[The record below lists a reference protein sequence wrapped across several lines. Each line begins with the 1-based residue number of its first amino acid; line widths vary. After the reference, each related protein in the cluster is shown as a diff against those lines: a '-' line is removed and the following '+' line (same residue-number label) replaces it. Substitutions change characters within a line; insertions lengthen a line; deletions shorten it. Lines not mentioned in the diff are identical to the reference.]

1 MSKSWEKPIAAF
13 YRPIKK
19 LKQRIQ
25 ESRPILWLLK
35 KGWFKQKPSIPA
47 VLLTILALTAFA
59 SYAFLIRK
67 ELTVGENQGNIK
79 FVASQS
85 KDPQSKGYKENIRTN
100 LTINGTG
107 LVRDRI
113 IQQEWKEYRTGI
125 PVPIFTADA
134 KKEESQTLEI
144 QHDEPIKSL
153 YFEYSSYPVGGILQV
168 YLDDVL
174 YRQINTYNDKELIY
188 KSITLTF
195 DQHLAITAS
204 NSIWWAQLG
213 FFALVLLLFL
223 KRLWTKG
230 PPASSHFLRHALL
243 GAGLYGLAISS
254 LNLAFSYGET
264 KDFFLSNT
272 YLNPGTLPIFLVC
285 FILLSILV
293 KEVIPTL
300 KRGRLAWLGQ
310 TYSIL
315 LNGLAPFLGLYLIET
330 AYSIY
335 SIVHLSP
342 ADFLANILILT
353 IIWFCLALLTTSIR
367 AASLILV
374 SLSMVVGIVTKIL
387 LIARN
392 MPLLSYHFLQIR
404 DGLSVAGETD
414 FTLTSGVFALIL
426 TCWLY
431 IISISFLPNSQQV
444 FDFSFISSRFS
455 PWMTYAERF
464 SSLQRKV
471 IQKAVLI
478 SMGLISLLFLAKPA
492 IYAVAKSVDLS
503 LYFWTLQSTYYDHG
517 LPVALTRYHIASQI
531 QVPEGYSSAKVEQ
544 ILSAYPRKEAAATTK
559 PNIIMIQNESLT
571 DYSQL
576 TKLTFSPDPLQFIH
590 SLETNTIKGKL
601 LVSVFAGSTANT
613 EYEVLTSNS
622 MAILP
627 PNSFP
632 FQQLIS
638 SPRNSIVNYL
648 ENQNYQTYAFHPYG
662 KDNYR
667 RSQVYGYF
675 GFDQSYFENSDP
687 SFQDLIPSPKRVRG
701 YISDQALYEGSLKL
715 MEESDAP
722 IINFIVTMQGHGGY
736 TRSQADFPRTISV
749 TNAENDASA
758 TDFLSSVDA
767 SDEAFQS
774 LVTSLSQSDEPTIVV
789 LFGDHQPILTDSYF
803 KPYLDGKD
811 PSSRYETPLLIWA
824 NFALPEMTETTISP
838 NYITPYLL
846 QILSQTDHALPLT
859 SYYQFLSKVQTEI
872 PVMTTWGYYDGN
884 GTYSEKAPTSE
895 LYQQYKYIQYNN
907 VVDKNSIDLTEYYQ

>member
-1 MSKSWEKPIAAF
+1 MTNPWKKASEAFRTRTQEIKHKIHQSKPI
-13 YRPIKK
+13 
-19 LKQRIQ
+19 Q
-25 ESRPILWLLK
+25 WLLK
-35 KGWFKQKPSIPA
+35 QKWFRWMTGHQAAI
-47 VLLTILALTAFA
+47 LTILAITAFA

-85 KDPQSKGYKENIRTN
+85 KDPKSKGYKENIRTN
-100 LTINGTG
+100 LTINGAG
-107 LVRDRI
+107 LNTDNIVR
-113 IQQEWKEYRTGI
+113 QEWEEYGAGI
-125 PVPIFTADA
+125 PIPIYIADGE
-134 KKEESQTLEI
+134 KQENQTLEI
-144 QHDEPIKSL
+144 QHDGPIKSL
-153 YFEYSSYPVGGILQV
+153 HFEYSSYDVGGILQI

-174 YRQINTYNDKELIY
+174 YSQINTYNDKELVY
-188 KSITLTF
+188 KSITLNF

-204 NSIWWAQLG
+204 NSIWWAQLA

-223 KRLWTKG
+223 KRLWTKS
-230 PPASSHFLRHALL
+230 PPSSSRFLFHSLL
-243 GAGLYGLAISS
+243 GAGLYLLAAAS
-254 LNLAFSYGET
+254 LKLAFSYGDS
-264 KDFFLSNT
+264 KDFYLSNT
-272 YLNPGTLPIFLVC
+272 YIHQGILPVFLVSLI
-285 FILLSILV
+285 FLSILV

-300 KRGRLAWLGQ
+300 RKGRLAWIGQ
-310 TYSIL
+310 SYYIL

-335 SIVHLSP
+335 SIVHLST
-342 ADFLANILILT
+342 ADYLANILILT

-367 AASLILV
+367 AASLMLV

-414 FTLTSGVFALIL
+414 FTLTSGIFALIL
-426 TCWLY
+426 TCWVY
-431 IISISFLPNSQQV
+431 IISISFLPNCQQV
-444 FDFSFISSRFS
+444 FDFSFIGRRIT
-455 PWMTYAERF
+455 PWKVYAERF
-464 SSLQRKV
+464 SSLQRKF
-471 IQKAVLI
+471 IQKAVFI
-478 SMGLISLLFLAKPA
+478 SMGLFSLLFLAKPA
-492 IYAVAKSVDLS
+492 IYAVANSVDLS

-531 QVPEGYSSAKVEQ
+531 QIPEGYSSTEVEE
-544 ILSAYPRKEAAATTK
+544 ILSAYPRKEETGTTK

-576 TKLTFSPDPLQFIH
+576 TKLTFSSDPLQFIH
-590 SLETNTIKGKL
+590 SLETNTVKGKL
-601 LVSVFAGSTANT
+601 NVSVFAGSTANT
-613 EYEVLTSNS
+613 EYEALTSNS

-648 ENQNYQTYAFHPYG
+648 ENLNYQTYAFHPYG

-667 RSQVYGYF
+667 RSQVYDYF
-675 GFDQSYFENSDP
+675 GFDQSYFENSNP
-687 SFQDLIPSPKRVRG
+687 SFQDLIPNPERVRG

-715 MEESDAP
+715 MEESDEP
-722 IINFIVTMQGHGGY
+722 IFNFIVTMQGHGGY
-736 TRSQADFPRTISV
+736 SNSEADFPRTISV

-767 SDEAFQS
+767 SDEAFQN

-789 LFGDHQPILTDSYF
+789 MFGDHQPILTDSYF
-803 KPYLDGKD
+803 KPYLDAND
-811 PSSRYETPLLIWA
+811 PSSRYETPLIVWA

-838 NYITPYLL
+838 NYITPHLL

-872 PVMTTWGYYDGN
+872 PVMTTWGYYDAN
-884 GTYSEKAPTSE
+884 YTYSENAPTSE
-895 LYQQYKYIQYNN
+895 LYQQYQYIEYNN